1 MSNFH
6 LVKITVYFMTALQNK
21 IFSQVVLKPIFVIV
35 IFKLDKPIIVYCM
48 ITAKHNNENYHYYYF
63 TSQIMLMLFVR
74 KAYLLI
80 II

>member
-6 LVKITVYFMTALQNK
+6 LVKITVYFMTGIQNK
-21 IFSQVVLKPIFVIV
+21 IFVQVVLKLVFIIV
-35 IFKLDKPIIVYCM
+35 SFKLDKPIIVYYL

-63 TSQIMLMLFVR
+63 TTQIMLMLFVK
-74 KAYLLI
+74 KAYLFI